1 MHPVMITVPGW
12 AFKFIVPAL
21 ILWGVYSIIVNV
33 NRNGAPPKKPGEGD
47 AKDDK
52 DKGPIADSPANALL
66 SVAIG
71 IGVFAYAAPLGLHGT
86 NGEKALQVIK
96 GFARGLIWK
105 SPWESLPIY
114 SYGVMLG
121 LSLVVGWY
129 VVLGLTDRQGL
140 PRDKMADCYVFTAFM
155 AVVGARVLY
164 FLTNLDEFSS
174 PLQILQLRSGGLVAY
189 GGFLGGLLGSVIYL
203 YRNGFSLWKWADAA
217 VPALGSGLMIT
228 RLGCYMYGC
237 DFGQPL
243 SPRAPAW
250 LKFLGTFPHWHD
262 GHGAPAW
269 QQHVRLGFRAS
280 REVCERGYHGIFNA
294 ADGLCHIAPTA
305 EHSVPVHPTQLYESL
320 VGLGVFATLLFIWRR
335 RQWEGQVFLA
345 FWIVYGIGRFL
356 LEIIRDDAERGT
368 VGNLSTS
375 QFIALV
381 SVVICIPLYL
391 YRRKTAERAKPAN
404 LFAPVEKP
412 AEPRPAAEPKPAT
425 EEKPAAEKPASAD

>member
-21 ILWGVYSIIVNV
+21 ILWGLYSIVVNV
-33 NRNGAPPKKPGEGD
+33 NRSGSAPAKKPAEGD
-47 AKDDK
+47 AKGAAA

-66 SVAIG
+66 SIAIG
-71 IGVFAYAAPLGLHGT
+71 IGVFAYAAPLGLHGS

-96 GFARGLIWK
+96 GFARGPIWK
-105 SPWESLPIY
+105 GVWESLPIY

-189 GGFLGGLLGSVIYL
+189 GGFLGGLLGSAIYL

-237 DFGQPL
+237 DFGEPL
-243 SPRAPAW
+243 PARAPAW

-269 QQHVRLGFRAS
+269 QQHVRLGFRAT
-280 REVCERGYHGIFNA
+280 RDVCERAYHGLFNT
-294 ADGLCHIAPTA
+294 ADGLCHIAPTT

-320 VGLGVFATLLFIWRR
+320 LGLCIFATLLFMWRR
-335 RQWEGQVFLA
+335 RQWEGQIFIT
-345 FWIVYGIGRFL
+345 FWIVYGIGRGL
-356 LEIIRDDAERGT
+356 LEVIRDDAERGT
-368 VGNLSTS
+368 VGSLSTS
-375 QFIALV
+375 QFIAIV
-381 SVVICIPLYL
+381 SLLICVPLYIW
-391 YRRKTAERAKPAN
+391 RSKTAARATPAN
-404 LFAPVEKP
+404 LFAPVE
-412 AEPRPAAEPKPAT
+412 APAAPADPAAPAAPAT
-425 EEKPAAEKPASAD
+425 

>member
-33 NRNGAPPKKPGEGD
+33 NKGDPAKKGAEPEKP
-47 AKDDK
+47 
-52 DKGPIADSPANALL
+52 PIADSPGNAAL
-66 SVAIG
+66 SVLIG
-71 IGVFAYAAPLGLHGT
+71 LGVFSYAAPLGLHGT
-86 NGEKALQVIK
+86 NPEKAIQVLK
-96 GFARGLIWK
+96 GFARGTVWR

-129 VVLGLTDRQGL
+129 VVLGLTDRQKL
-140 PRDKMADCYVFTAFM
+140 PREKMADCYVFTAFM

-189 GGFLGGLLGSVIYL
+189 GGFLGGLLGSIIYL

-237 DFGQPL
+237 DFGKPL
-243 SPRAPAW
+243 SPHAPRW
-250 LKFLGTFPHWHD
+250 LKFLGTFPHWAD

-269 QQHVRLGFRAS
+269 QQHVRLGFRAT
-280 REVCERGYHGIFNA
+280 REVCEGAYQGIFHA
-294 ADGLCHIAPTA
+294 ADGLCHISPSM
-305 EHSVPVHPTQLYESL
+305 EHSVPVHPTQLYESFL
-320 VGLGVFATLLFIWRR
+320 GLCVFATLLAIWRR
-335 RQWEGQVFLA
+335 RSWEGQVFLS
-345 FWIVYGIGRFL
+345 FWIVYGVGRAL
-356 LEIIRDDAERGT
+356 LEVIRDDAERGT
-368 VGNLSTS
+368 VGGMSTS
-375 QFIALV
+375 QFIAVV
-381 SVVICIPLYL
+381 SIAICVPIYL
-391 YRRKTAERAKPAN
+391 WRRKNAARATPAN
-404 LFAPVEKP
+404 LFAPIP
-412 AEPRPAAEPKPAT
+412 ADAALEAVPAK
-425 EEKPAAEKPASAD
+425 S